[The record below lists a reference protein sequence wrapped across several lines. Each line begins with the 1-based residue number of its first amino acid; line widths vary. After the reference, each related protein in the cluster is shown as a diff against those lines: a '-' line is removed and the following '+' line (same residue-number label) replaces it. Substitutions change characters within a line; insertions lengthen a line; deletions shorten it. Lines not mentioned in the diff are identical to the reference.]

1 MINSKIGI
9 QIDLGKRVDLYF
21 ISPIR
26 ELVCV
31 KIQHEKIQKILNY
44 SSIGIEEDIIS
55 ILKYLNDKEI
65 VIHNGYDY
73 YMQED
78 YMMVCQI
85 DESNIDRFPN
95 NIKIMGN
102 YEIFLYNINSDKER
116 LINKIK
122 YYLDNNKE
130 ICINDNLRGV
140 IFFNHKDKLLVKKNN
155 EFNECTKKEIINYLN
170 NLEEF
175 TIKSYYI
182 NDNEFG
188 IIFR

>member
-1 MINSKIGI
+1 MIMKISREI
-9 QIDLGKRVDLYF
+9 NLGKRVDIYLK
-21 ISPIR
+21 SPIG

-31 KIQHEKIQKILNY
+31 KIKFGLIEKVIHY
-44 SSIGIEEDIIS
+44 SSIGIQENIVS
-55 ILKYLNDKEI
+55 ILDYLKDKELLM
-65 VIHNGYDY
+65 HRGYDL

-78 YMMVCQI
+78 YMMICQL

-95 NIKIMGN
+95 KIKIMGQ
-102 YEIFLYNINSDKER
+102 YDIFLYNINSDKDR

-155 EFNECTKKEIINYLN
+155 EFNECTKEEIVNYLN
-170 NLEEF
+170 SLEEF

>member
-1 MINSKIGI
+1 MIMKISKEIN
-9 QIDLGKRVDLYF
+9 LGKRVDIYLK
-21 ISPIR
+21 SPIG

-31 KIQHEKIQKILNY
+31 KIKFGLIEKVIHY
-44 SSIGIEEDIIS
+44 SSIGIQENIVS
-55 ILKYLNDKEI
+55 ILDYLKDKELLM
-65 VIHNGYDY
+65 HRGYDL

-78 YMMVCQI
+78 YIMVCQL
-85 DESNIDRFPN
+85 DESNIERFPN
-95 NIKIMGN
+95 NVKLMGQ

-130 ICINDNLRGV
+130 ICINDNLRSV
-140 IFFNHKDKLLVKKNN
+140 IFLKHHNNLLMKKKDK
-155 EFNECTKKEIINYLN
+155 FQSCTKEYIVEYLN

>member
-1 MINSKIGI
+1 MISKEI
-9 QIDLGKRVDLYF
+9 IDAINLGKRVDIYLK
-21 ISPIR
+21 SPIG

-31 KIQHEKIQKILNY
+31 KIKFGMIQKILNY
-44 SSIGIEEDIIS
+44 SSIGIKEDIVS
-55 ILKYLNDKEI
+55 ILEYLNDKEI
-65 VIHNGYDY
+65 VVHNGYDY
-73 YMQED
+73 YMEED
-78 YMMVCQI
+78 YMMICQI
-85 DESNIDRFPN
+85 DETNIDRFPN
-95 NIKIMGN
+95 NIKIMGQ
-102 YEIFLYNINSDKER
+102 YDIFLYNINSDKER

-155 EFNECTKKEIINYLN
+155 EFNECTKEKIINYLS

>member
-1 MINSKIGI
+1 MISKEIRDAI
-9 QIDLGKRVDLYF
+9 NLGKRVDIYLK
-21 ISPIR
+21 SPIG
-26 ELVCV
+26 ELVCI
-31 KIQHEKIQKILNY
+31 KIKFGMIQKILNY
-44 SSIGIEEDIIS
+44 SSIGIKDNVVS
-55 ILKYLNDKEI
+55 ILEYLNDKEI
-65 VIHNGYDY
+65 VVHNGYDY
-73 YMQED
+73 YIEED
-78 YMMVCQI
+78 YMMICQL

-95 NIKIMGN
+95 KIKIMGQ
-102 YEIFLYNINSDKER
+102 YDIFLYNINSDKDR

-155 EFNECTKKEIINYLN
+155 KFNECTKEEIINYLN